1 MFGKPN
7 CIPESN
13 RDDEEFELIKRAKHL
28 RKCKERL
35 WARWSKDYVK
45 ALRERHNLKFK
56 SKVILLKV
64 NDVVLIR
71 GDEPNR
77 GKWKIGIVESLIV
90 GNDGVMRAATLRC
103 GKYTLQRAVQQLY
116 PLELSCDTKKE
127 VDSTVLNADAREFRP
142 KRDAAEVARLQI
154 SDQMNFE
161 FEQSD

>member
-1 MFGKPN
+1 M
-7 CIPESN
+7 
-13 RDDEEFELIKRAKHL
+13 
-28 RKCKERL
+28 
-35 WARWSKDYVK
+35 
-45 ALRERHNLKFK
+45 
-56 SKVILLKV
+56 
-64 NDVVLIR
+64 LIR

-90 GNDGVMRAATLRC
+90 GNDGVTRAATLRC

-116 PLELSCDTKKE
+116 PLELSCDTQKE

-142 KRDAAEVARLQI
+142 KRDAAEAARLQI